1 MTHAVILLGRPGQ
14 ARTGGEGCRGEWD
27 GKEEGEKKRRKKEK
41 RGKRRAGGEGEGE
54 GKGCTKCAMTH

>member
-27 GKEEGEKKRRKKEK
+27 GKEEEERKRRKKEK
-41 RGKRRAGGEGEGE
+41 RTEGREGLEERGRRKERGVSNVR
-54 GKGCTKCAMTH
+54 